1 MTRSDEVVSFEVVF
15 WVMTHRRRKPLE
27 ETSSSV
33 LIFFGNDSIMS
44 FILFKNQIKLLH
56 CQSYINNIL
65 RNV

>member
-44 FILFKNQIKLLH
+44 FIFIQEPN
-56 CQSYINNIL
+56 
-65 RNV
+65 